1 MEVIRARL
9 ERVIG
14 CRRKQLVIENT
25 KLMIRVH
32 LFHHFAKARHRTSRK
47 EVILWRFDVKLYF
60 FYSQPWFRCANQE
73 LSNLVETL
81 KSAFNSV
88 FHSDVDDL
96 IPSNYLLNTL
106 NGKWKQDGSFSKD
119 MKSVGRTFF
128 KYFFTLTVRNINL
141 GTRCIAW
148 KSSKTS
154 SNKLDTINEIQ

>member
-14 CRRKQLVIENT
+14 CGRKQSVIENT

-32 LFHHFAKARHRTSRK
+32 FFHHFAKARHRTSRK

-60 FYSQPWFRCANQE
+60 FIPWFGCANQE

-81 KSAFNSV
+81 KSAFHSV

-106 NGKWKQDGSFSKD
+106 NGKLKQGGSFFD
-119 MKSVGRTFF
+119 DIKSVGLTFF